1 MCQLERLAQ
10 TVNAQAQTLSRSWHD
25 GKDHSLSSCD
35 VRRTNIPPLDSE
47 GEEAR
52 NQLLAAIR
60 SLEQLVLGP
69 KDTIQSFYYKVCCN
83 QLSLRLLLL
92 TLL

>member
-1 MCQLERLAQ
+1 MCQLEELAQ
-10 TVNAQAQTLSRSWHD
+10 AVSTQAHTLSRSWHE
-25 GKDHSLSSCD
+25 GKDHALSSCD
-35 VRRTNIPPLDSE
+35 GRRTTIPSLDPE

-69 KDTIQSFYYKVCCN
+69 KDTMQSLYYKVSYATRTPKH
-83 QLSLRLLLL
+83 LH
-92 TLL
+92 